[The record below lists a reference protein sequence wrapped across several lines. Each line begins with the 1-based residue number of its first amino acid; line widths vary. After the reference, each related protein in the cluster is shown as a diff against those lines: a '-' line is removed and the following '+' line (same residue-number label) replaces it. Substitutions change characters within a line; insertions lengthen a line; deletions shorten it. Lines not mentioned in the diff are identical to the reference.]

1 MRQISM
7 LCTVV
12 FLSVVSFAQNTPEW
26 EVHGGY
32 QFARFDI
39 GAAQDAADSVTFPN
53 NLPRVNIGRNLDMS
67 GGVLCSRMLIVGG
80 AESWISV
87 RSTLPEHI
95 DLSQQAVGLGF
106 VFSRN
111 QRNRDIFRPATVILG
126 GGPQFTYRKRDKF
139 QPFVRIMAG
148 IAHADLK
155 PDALTKADL
164 MAFAPTFK
172 TDDNSFGLIDGGG
185 VDVCV
190 ETLPCVP
197 SRSRLVRT
205 YLFSEHQGNLRMTVG
220 LSFRLGKR

>member
-39 GAAQDAADSVTFPN
+39 GAAQDAADSVTNPN

-67 GGVLCSRMLIVGG
+67 GGTFSLQQNANSWWGG
-80 AESWISV
+80 ILDF
-87 RSTLPEHI
+87 STIYASKHI
-95 DLSQQAVGLGF
+95 DLSQQAVGLGL
-106 VFSRN
+106 VPSGTN
-111 QRNRDIFRPATVILG
+111 VTAILRPTIVILG
-126 GGPQFTYRKRDKF
+126 GGPQLTYRKRDKF

-148 IAHADLK
+148 IAYADLK

-164 MAFAPTFK
+164 LAFAPTF
-172 TDDNSFGLIDGGG
+172 
-185 VDVCV
+185 
-190 ETLPCVP
+190 
-197 SRSRLVRT
+197 
-205 YLFSEHQGNLRMTVG
+205 
-220 LSFRLGKR
+220 